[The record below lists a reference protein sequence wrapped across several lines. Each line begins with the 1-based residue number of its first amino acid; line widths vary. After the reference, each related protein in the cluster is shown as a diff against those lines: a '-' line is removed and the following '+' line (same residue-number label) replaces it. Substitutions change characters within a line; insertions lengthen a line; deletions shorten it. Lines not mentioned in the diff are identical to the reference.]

1 MITTLVL
8 ALTLAQ
14 SAEGLGVP
22 AVEEPT
28 TNQWA
33 VGARVELDAMG
44 IIERQPAIAP
54 AVFGSF
60 GRGIWGAAVTVIIL
74 PMVGVRA
81 EGRVHLLEKSIVRPL
96 FSLGVTVFGF
106 AVAPHGAVGVTI
118 DLGHVRLSLDA
129 AIEYFFTGPYQ
140 FEPLAIL
147 SSVGVAWR
155 F

>member
-8 ALTLAQ
+8 ALALAQ

-22 AVEEPT
+22 AVEEPI
-28 TNQWA
+28 TNQW
-33 VGARVELDAMG
+33 VIGARVELDAMG

-60 GRGIWGAAVTVIIL
+60 GRGIWGAALTVIIL

-96 FSLGVTVFGF
+96 FSLGVSVFGF
-106 AVAPHGAVGVTI
+106 AVAPHGSVGVTI

>member
-1 MITTLVL
+1 MITVLTLVV
-8 ALTLAQ
+8 LAQ
-14 SAEGLGVP
+14 AADGLGVP
-22 AVEEPT
+22 AAEEPT
-28 TNQWA
+28 VNQWT

-60 GRGIWGAAVTVIIL
+60 GRRIWGAAVTVIIL
-74 PMVGVRA
+74 PMIGVRA
-81 EGRVHLLEKSIVRPL
+81 EGRIHLLEKSIVRPL

-129 AIEYFFTGPYQ
+129 AVEYFFTGPYQ
-140 FEPLAIL
+140 FEKLAIL